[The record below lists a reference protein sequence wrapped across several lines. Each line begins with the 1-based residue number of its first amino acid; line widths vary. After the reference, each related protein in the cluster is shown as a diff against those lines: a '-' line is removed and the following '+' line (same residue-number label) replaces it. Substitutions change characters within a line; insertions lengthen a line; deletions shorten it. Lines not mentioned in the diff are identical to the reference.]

1 MSVLM
6 PRLPSGSERV
16 RSGEIDA
23 RKVIESL
30 VPLERRRDAGDRTSC
45 SCPNPDHEDRNPSFS
60 VNLSTGNWTCF
71 SRCGSGNLG
80 SLLVL
85 AGRAR
90 SAAEGWK
97 LAEGFASN
105 GRSPDSQKRSS
116 HPSRPKWTESK
127 IKQGRETG
135 PEADDLLEGFA
146 GMVRLPAACL
156 TKWDVTICK
165 RRNWDG
171 GYDTVM
177 VARVPVSQPDGA
189 ITGGWDR
196 VLACETNPELVG
208 KKRSIWGGSG
218 GGDGSGIWL
227 DRLSRYHDQRPDWL
241 LLTAGVSDG
250 LDMSALV
257 VDGPGASSV
266 CVVSATAAGMVP
278 RVVESVLKF
287 WKPSEGLPRLGLMLD
302 TDEVDKKA
310 AAQAAAL
317 WPGGAVSLRRLLPKG
332 CKDVRAAAAVWDA
345 YYRPLGQQWTV
356 EVGAVLGKMLNSDVS
371 DRTQNGSG

>member
-1 MSVLM
+1 M
-6 PRLPSGSERV
+6 PRRVPGSERV

-30 VPLERRRDAGDRTSC
+30 VPLERRRDAGDRISC

-105 GRSPDSQKRSS
+105 GRSPDSQKRGSA
-116 HPSRPKWTESK
+116 PNRPQW
-127 IKQGRETG
+127 KQSMLRRGRQTG
-135 PEADDLLEGFA
+135 PEADDLLEGLA
-146 GMVRLPAACL
+146 GMVRLPAAGL

-177 VARVPVSQPDGA
+177 VARLPVSQPDGA

-196 VLACETNPELVG
+196 VLECETNPKLVG
-208 KKRSIWGGSG
+208 EKRSIWGGSG

-241 LLTAGVSDG
+241 LVTAGVSDG

-266 CVVSATAAGMVP
+266 CVVSATSAYTVP
-278 RVVESVLKF
+278 RVVESIMEF
-287 WKPSEGLPRLGLMLD
+287 WKPSEGRPRLGLMLD
-302 TDEVDKKA
+302 NEDPDNNA
-310 AAQAAAL
+310 AAKVAAL
-317 WPGGAVSLRRLLPKG
+317 WPGGAVSLRGLLPAG
-332 CKDVRAAAAVWDA
+332 CKDVRAAAAVWDD
-345 YYRPLGQQWTV
+345 YYRPRGKQWTA
-356 EVGAVLGKMLNSDVS
+356 EIGAELGKMLNSDVS